1 MDVFEMQTNV
11 KVFLI
16 SMNLPPAILFHEWE
30 FLKKFFDSSIYIWKI
45 YNKFSLWMT
54 ILNLFLK
61 SKDGAGEVDINL
73 GPMPGQG
80 FFA

>member
-1 MDVFEMQTNV
+1 
-11 KVFLI
+11 
-16 SMNLPPAILFHEWE
+16 
-30 FLKKFFDSSIYIWKI
+30 
-45 YNKFSLWMT
+45 MT